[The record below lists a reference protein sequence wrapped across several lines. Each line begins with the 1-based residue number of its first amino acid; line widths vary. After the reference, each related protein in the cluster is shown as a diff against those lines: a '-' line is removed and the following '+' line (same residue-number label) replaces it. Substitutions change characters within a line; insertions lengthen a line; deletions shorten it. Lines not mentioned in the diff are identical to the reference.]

1 MQRVSKPADMT
12 VATQRI
18 TYNTRHFSGNYIV
31 IVGVLALYSLLTNPL
46 LLIAIAFIVGGFT
59 AINRFI
65 PEPVQMGD
73 QTITQKHL
81 YTGLFVIGLPILWF
95 AAPIA
100 TFFWLVGSSS
110 VLILGHAALVEPGV
124 ESEYGTVESV

>member
-1 MQRVSKPADMT
+1 MQRVSRPADLN

-18 TYNTRHFSGNYIV
+18 TYNTRFFSGNYIV
-31 IVGVLALYSLLTNPL
+31 IILILAIYSLLTNPL
-46 LLIAIAFIVGGFT
+46 LLIAIGFLVGGFA

-65 PEPVQMGD
+65 PEPVAFGD
-73 QTITQKHL
+73 TIVTQKTL
-81 YTGLFVIGLPILWF
+81 YTALFCIGLPILWF

-110 VLILGHAALVEPGV
+110 VLIVGHAALMEPGV
-124 ESEYGTVESV
+124 ESEYGSVQTV